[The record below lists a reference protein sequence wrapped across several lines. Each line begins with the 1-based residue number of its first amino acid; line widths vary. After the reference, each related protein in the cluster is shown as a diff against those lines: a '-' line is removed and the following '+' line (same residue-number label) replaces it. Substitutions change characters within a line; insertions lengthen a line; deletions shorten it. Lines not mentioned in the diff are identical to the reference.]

1 MAAQAGRHAQSGDAG
16 SVAYYGFHA
25 TWDAPSSTAFLAL
38 GLRDAAPYVLRVRAL
53 ALQAQLHEGE
63 IFNPELALAGR
74 FDFAFVLVYLVP
86 LFLITRGFPVLVFR
100 LHRAGPTGPVCAGT
114 TCARLLQA
122 GQCSHGGNGRRP
134 HDNNKQGSDRPWN
147 EKMVH
152 CASGTCRPSKCSN
165 CPATSSL
172 LPLERPTCSS
182 SAVTSPRG
190 TGRLASLAEAGA
202 SSQWLRPV
210 SMLMVPAGMQK
221 GRRFAQPAWVGRY
234 VEIGNWK

>member
-1 MAAQAGRHAQSGDAG
+1 
-16 SVAYYGFHA
+16 
-25 TWDAPSSTAFLAL
+25 
-38 GLRDAAPYVLRVRAL
+38 
-53 ALQAQLHEGE
+53 
-63 IFNPELALAGR
+63 
-74 FDFAFVLVYLVP
+74 
-86 LFLITRGFPVLVFR
+86 
-100 LHRAGPTGPVCAGT
+100 
-114 TCARLLQA
+114 
-122 GQCSHGGNGRRP
+122 
-134 HDNNKQGSDRPWN
+134 
-147 EKMVH
+147 MVH

-172 LPLERPTCSS
+172 LALERPTCSS

-210 SMLMVPAGMQK
+210 SVLMVSAGMQK